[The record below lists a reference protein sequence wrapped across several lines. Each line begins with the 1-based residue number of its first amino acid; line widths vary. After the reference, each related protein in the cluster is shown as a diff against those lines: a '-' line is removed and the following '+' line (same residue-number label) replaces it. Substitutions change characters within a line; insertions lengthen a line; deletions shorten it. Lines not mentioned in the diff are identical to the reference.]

1 LENMIN
7 SPKGVSNLKE
17 NCIKV
22 RQGILE
28 QTYYGGSS
36 HLGGS
41 LSCVEI
47 LTALYFQLMKVDP
60 QQTEWVSRDRFVMS
74 KGHGASALYAVL
86 AERGYFPKEEL
97 RTFMKDGTRLQKH
110 LDMHK
115 LPGIDVSS
123 GSLGQ
128 GLSIAVGMA
137 LADRMDKRDR
147 YVYCLIGDGELQEG
161 QIWEAA
167 LAAAHYK
174 VEKLIVFLDRNYL
187 QVDDFI
193 SKIMTIEPVYEKWQS
208 FGWHVQDIDG
218 HDSNEIINA
227 VDTAKQIPHQP
238 HMIIARTVKGKG
250 ISFIE
255 NEPAWH
261 SHGLSQEQF
270 ELAMLELGISS
281 SKEVRQCL
289 NR

>member
-1 LENMIN
+1 MENPII
-7 SPKGVSNLKE
+7 SPKRISNLKE
-17 NCIKV
+17 KCIKV

-28 QTYYGGSS
+28 QTYFGGSS
-36 HLGGS
+36 HIGGS

-47 LTALYFQLMKVDP
+47 LTALYFQLMRVDP
-60 QQTEWVSRDRFVMS
+60 QKPDLASRDRFVMS
-74 KGHGASALYAVL
+74 KGHGASALYSVL
-86 AERGYFPKEEL
+86 AERGYFPVEEL
-97 RTFMKDGTRLQKH
+97 RTFMKDDTRLQKH
-110 LDMHK
+110 LDMHR

-147 YVYCLIGDGELQEG
+147 YVYCLVGDGESQEG

-193 SKIMTIEPVYEKWQS
+193 SKIMTIEPVFEKWQS

-218 HDSNEIINA
+218 HDIGEIINA
-227 VDTAKQIPHQP
+227 VDTAKQIPHRP
-238 HMIIARTVKGKG
+238 HMIISRTVKGKG

-255 NEPAWH
+255 NQPAWH
-261 SHGLSQEQF
+261 SRGLDQNQF
-270 ELAMLELGISS
+270 ELALEELGFSS
-281 SKEVRQCL
+281 TKEVE
-289 NR
+289 

>member
-1 LENMIN
+1 MENPVK
-7 SPKGVSNLKE
+7 SPKRISYLNEK
-17 NCIKV
+17 CIKV

-28 QTYYGGSS
+28 QTYFGGSS
-36 HLGGS
+36 HIGGS

-47 LTALYFQLMKVDP
+47 LTALYFQLMQVDP
-60 QQTEWVSRDRFVMS
+60 QNPDLVSRDRFVMS
-74 KGHGASALYAVL
+74 KGHGASALYSVL
-86 AERGYFPKEEL
+86 AERGYFPVEEL
-97 RTFMKDGTRLQKH
+97 RTFMKDDTRLQKH

-137 LADRMDKRDR
+137 LADSMDHKDR
-147 YVYCLIGDGELQEG
+147 YVYCLIGDGESQEG

-174 VEKLIVFLDRNYL
+174 VERLTVFLDRNYL

-193 SKIMTIEPVYEKWQS
+193 NKIITIEPVLEKWQS
-208 FGWHVQDIDG
+208 FGWHVQDING
-218 HDSNEIINA
+218 HDVGEIINA
-227 VDTAKQIPHQP
+227 VDTAKQTPSYP

-261 SHGLSQEQF
+261 SHGLDQKQF
-270 ELAMLELGISS
+270 EMALEELGLSS
-281 SKEVRQCL
+281 SKEVE
-289 NR
+289 